1 MQNAAKRLKGIQLCE
16 LVHLEELSPY
26 YIYIYIQERI
36 KGRGTF
42 LASFSCVVTKY
53 PDESTVRVKLLILVH
68 KSTYSQAYKTG
79 MSRQLN
85 TGDQI
90 ASTVKKHSN
99 KCLLGL
105 AHFLHFLASRL
116 SCQEKSP
123 TLHPNASFPISYD
136 HPDNPH
142 RYGHRSILHVILDS
156 GKMTVDPHHHRRL
169 LNHLL
174 MTSNDLYEMD

>member
-1 MQNAAKRLKGIQLCE
+1 M
-16 LVHLEELSPY
+16 
-26 YIYIYIQERI
+26 
-36 KGRGTF
+36 
-42 LASFSCVVTKY
+42 TKY

-85 TGDQI
+85 TGGPNCIHGQETQQQMFAR
-90 ASTVKKHSN
+90 ASSLSS
-99 KCLLGL
+99 LLSL
-105 AHFLHFLASRL
+105 QVI
-116 SCQEKSP
+116 CQEKSP
-123 TLHPNASFPISYD
+123 TLHPNASSPISYD

-142 RYGHRSILHVILDS
+142 RYGHRSISHVILDS